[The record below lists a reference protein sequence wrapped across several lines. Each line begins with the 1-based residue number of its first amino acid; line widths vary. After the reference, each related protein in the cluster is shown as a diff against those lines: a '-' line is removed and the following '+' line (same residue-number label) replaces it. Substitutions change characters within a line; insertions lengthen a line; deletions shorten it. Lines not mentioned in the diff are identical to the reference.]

1 MALNPCV
8 KQILCALGN
17 ATLSSLNGLIQAQ
30 LLILDAKIIELDAEL
45 AVLDV
50 LTFPLTALGAAAAEA
65 VNAAT
70 ASLSLVPLN
79 LIAGC
84 ADLGDL
90 NVNLTQILDNAN
102 ADLQDYIV
110 DINRKLS
117 LKEELVALKDLLAS
131 IRQQFL
137 DIQLTIA
144 ECSTP

>member
-84 ADLGDL
+84 ADLGEL
-90 NVNLTQILDNAN
+90 NVNLTQILDDAN

>member
-50 LTFPLTALGAAAAEA
+50 LTFPLIALGAAAAEA

-90 NVNLTQILDNAN
+90 NVNLTQILDDAN

>member
-90 NVNLTQILDNAN
+90 NVNLTQILDDAN